1 MSHPFL
7 LIYVNYF
14 ESHLKRRFISV
25 KKMPLPENGSFAEF
39 TGRVQD

>member
-1 MSHPFL
+1 M

-14 ESHLKRRFISV
+14 ESHLKRRFICV
-25 KKMPLPENGSFAEF
+25 KKMPLPANGGFAEF